1 MKEHLGDEVKIAPY
15 EDIFEHVRV
24 LGEGVDPE
32 KGEKV
37 FVSNKTSWAL
47 TLSLGDEKVV
57 EGITQKSPYSRLPQ
71 KIVST
76 SVRSLWRDRAGDL
89 AEFFPST
96 LSLHSSLPS
105 LSSSHILTDFSQPQA
120 APQSRTQK
128 QSRTKLNKKACD
140 NATFAMAQH

>member
-1 MKEHLGDEVKIAPY
+1 MKIAPY

-57 EGITQKSPYSRLPQ
+57 EGITQKSPYSHLPQ

-76 SVRSLWRDRAGDL
+76 SVRSLWRDRPGDL

-96 LSLHSSLPS
+96 LSLHASTFTVVFTHPQGL
-105 LSSSHILTDFSQPQA
+105 FSPQA
-120 APQSRTQK
+120 VPQSRMQK

>member
-1 MKEHLGDEVKIAPY
+1 MKIAPY

-47 TLSLGDEKVV
+47 TLSLGEEKVV
-57 EGITQKSPYSRLPQ
+57 EGITPESPYSRLPK

-76 SVRSLWRDRAGDL
+76 FVLSLQRDRAGDL
-89 AEFFPST
+89 AEFFPSI

-105 LSSSHILTDFSQPQA
+105 LSSSYNPKDFAHPRPLPSSGRKSNQER
-120 APQSRTQK
+120 S
-128 QSRTKLNKKACD
+128 
-140 NATFAMAQH
+140 

>member
-1 MKEHLGDEVKIAPY
+1 VKIAPY

-24 LGEGVDPE
+24 LGECIDPE

-47 TLSLGDEKVV
+47 TLSLGEEKVV
-57 EGITQKSPYSRLPQ
+57 EGITPESPHSRLSQ

-76 SVRSLWRDRAGDL
+76 SVLSLQSDRAGDL

-96 LSLHSSLPS
+96 LSLYSSLSS
-105 LSSSHILTDFSQPQA
+105 LSSSHIAKDFAHPRPLPSPGRKSNQER
-120 APQSRTQK
+120 S
-128 QSRTKLNKKACD
+128 
-140 NATFAMAQH
+140 